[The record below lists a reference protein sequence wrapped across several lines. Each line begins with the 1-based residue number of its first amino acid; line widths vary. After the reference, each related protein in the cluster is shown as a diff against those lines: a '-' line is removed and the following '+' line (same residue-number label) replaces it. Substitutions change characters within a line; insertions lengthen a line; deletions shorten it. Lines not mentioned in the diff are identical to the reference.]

1 MAQATYSVKFMRD
14 AAGVP
19 HLSACPAISGS
30 GACICWSEAELDR
43 LTSAVQGAT
52 LFFSDLDLGM
62 QIAYRKVL
70 HEIERLWLEAEPPNR
85 ELRELETFVKVQ
97 LE

>member
-1 MAQATYSVKFMRD
+1 MAQDIYSVKFMRD

-19 HLSACPAISGS
+19 HLSDCPIVSG
-30 GACICWSEAELDR
+30 GRTCICWSKAELER
-43 LTSAVQGAT
+43 LTSAMQGAT
-52 LFFSDLDLGM
+52 PFFSDLDLGM

-70 HEIERLWLEAEPPNR
+70 HEIERLWLGAEPPNR